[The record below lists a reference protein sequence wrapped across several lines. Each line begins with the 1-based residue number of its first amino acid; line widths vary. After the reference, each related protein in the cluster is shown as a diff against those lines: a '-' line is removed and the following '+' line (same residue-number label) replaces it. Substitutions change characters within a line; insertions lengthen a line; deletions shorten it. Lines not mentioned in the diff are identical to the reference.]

1 MEVEVFIEIPKG
13 SSIKYEVDEETG
25 KLKVDRFLHT
35 AFNFPFNYGFIKETK
50 GKDNDPLD
58 AVLLASQ
65 SIQAGIVIKCQPIGL
80 LEMED
85 EGGIDTKIIVV
96 PVKKIDP
103 KFGAMQSIKDV
114 SEADLAKIKHFFENY
129 KTLEPDKWVKLQD
142 FKDKAEAEK
151 EIKESKL

>member
-13 SSIKYEVDEETG
+13 SSIKYEVDEKTG
-25 KLKVDRFLHT
+25 ELKVDRFLHT
-35 AFNFPFNYGFIKETK
+35 AFSFPFNYGFIKETK

-65 SIQAGIVIKCQPIGL
+65 NIQAGVVIKCQPIGL

-114 SEADLAKIKHFFENY
+114 PEADLAKIRHFFENY
-129 KTLEPDKWVKLQD
+129 KSLEPDKWVKLQD
-142 FKDKAEAEK
+142 YKDKAEAEK